1 MEGNIEETELCLNFS
16 QKSKGMV
23 LHGEHKVFPWLQ
35 TFITRK
41 LRGIKT
47 FFFQNVTQLK
57 KFFFYNKLAHFNL
70 CSFCCTEDI

>member
-41 LRGIKT
+41 LRGIKIY
-47 FFFQNVTQLK
+47 FFFSKRNSTQEV
-57 KFFFYNKLAHFNL
+57 FFFTTH
-70 CSFCCTEDI
+70 